1 MFVPL
6 PLSPSAVSRGIAR
19 NLGSTWSVT
28 KSAWVSAVCAGGMGL
43 VTIFVINPLLK
54 WRAKK
59 YLAEREESLEK
70 GEDPE

>member
-1 MFVPL
+1 
-6 PLSPSAVSRGIAR
+6 
-19 NLGSTWSVT
+19 
-28 KSAWVSAVCAGGMGL
+28 MGL